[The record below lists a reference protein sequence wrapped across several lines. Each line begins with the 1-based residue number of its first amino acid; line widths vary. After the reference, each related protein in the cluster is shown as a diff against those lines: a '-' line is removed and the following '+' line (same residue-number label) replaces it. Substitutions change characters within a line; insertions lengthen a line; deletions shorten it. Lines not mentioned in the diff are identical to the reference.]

1 MHTVYLLLHEGK
13 TQRDAAEVVAVHR
26 QVVNRWIRLYC
37 DEGAVG
43 LRSGR
48 RVSSRKGIGVL
59 TALEGWRVQRWIW
72 GDFFLV
78 HLNPRRELDEFVA
91 RQSGWEGS
99 DNQDGHFGGRGGGM
113 IVAARR

>member
-1 MHTVYLLLHEGK
+1 MPDAYGLSAVARR
-13 TQRDAAEVVAVHR
+13 QNDAAEVVAVHR
-26 QVVNRWIRLYC
+26 QVVYRWIRLYC

-99 DNQDGHFGGRGGGM
+99 DNQDGHFGGCGGGM